1 MPPAIETRALTKR
14 YGSNTALAALDI
26 VVEPGTVFGLIG
38 PNGSGKTTT
47 LRILLDIV
55 RPTSGTAVVLGLPPQ
70 DGGAA
75 LRRRIGYIPGDLR
88 LNGRVRGGTL
98 LRHFAEISG
107 PVPAGRIELLAERLG
122 LDLSRPVHALSK
134 GNRQKLGLVQAFM
147 HDPDLLILD
156 EPTSGLDPLVQREF
170 LDLVR
175 EARSAGRTVL
185 LSSHMLSEIQQAADV
200 VAVLSQGRVVAQ
212 GDVSSLRLGR
222 LRHVRASVSGTEP
235 DMLRGEL
242 ERAAGLKGTVTGQDG
257 TVHIHG
263 TLEGGVD
270 PFIKILAGYRV
281 LDLSVEEPDLEESV
295 LRLYGRPG
303 ANPAAP
309 PPDTHGLGAQP

>member
-14 YGSNTALAALDI
+14 YGSNTALTSLDL

-55 RPTSGTAVVLGLPPQ
+55 RPTSGTAVVLGLAPRN
-70 DGGAA
+70 GGAA
-75 LRRRIGYIPGDLR
+75 LRRRIGFIPGDLR
-88 LNGRVRGGTL
+88 LGGRIRGGTL
-98 LRHFAEISG
+98 LRHFAEISA
-107 PVPAGRIELLAERLG
+107 PVPAGRIELLAERLD
-122 LDLSRPVHALSK
+122 LDLSRPVHTLSK

-175 EARSAGRTVL
+175 EARAAGRTVL
-185 LSSHMLSEIQQAADV
+185 LSSHVLSEIQQAADV

-212 GDVSSLRLGR
+212 GDVSSLRLNR
-222 LRHVRASVSGTEP
+222 LRHVRASVSGTGQ
-235 DMLRGEL
+235 DVLHGEL
-242 ERAAGLKGTVTGQDG
+242 ERAAGLKGTVTAQDG
-257 TVHIHG
+257 ILHIQG

-303 ANPAAP
+303 DSPAAP
-309 PPDTHGLGAQP
+309 PPDTDDRRAQP